1 MIFAS
6 TMDLMSWNA
15 TFWKLD
21 ATSMILA
28 VSSPSRDLRRAGC
41 VGLRQRVGGQR
52 VEKRKERMV
61 YEAVEWR

>member
-28 VSSPSRDLRRAGC
+28 VSSPSRDLRS
-41 VGLRQRVGGQR
+41 GLGWDEREGRGQR